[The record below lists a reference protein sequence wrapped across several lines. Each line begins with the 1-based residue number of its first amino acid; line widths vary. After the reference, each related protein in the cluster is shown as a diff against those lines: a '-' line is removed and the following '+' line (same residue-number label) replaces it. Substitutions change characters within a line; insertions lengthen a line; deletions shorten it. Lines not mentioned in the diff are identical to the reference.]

1 MPPRDWRIR
10 IEDIVEAASAI
21 VGYVQGLT
29 YEEFAEDR
37 KTVDAVVR
45 NLEVIGEAARHVPDD
60 VRARF
65 PELPWADMADTRNV
79 LIHEYFGVD
88 LTILWK
94 TASIDLPAILP
105 ALRGVIEGS

>member
-1 MPPRDWRIR
+1 VPPRDWRIR
-10 IEDIVEAASAI
+10 VEDIIEAASAI
-21 VGYVQGLT
+21 AGYVQGLT
-29 YEEFAEDR
+29 YEAFAEDR

-94 TASIDLPAILP
+94 TASVDLPAILP
-105 ALRGVIEGS
+105 ALKRVVDVP